1 MKETVAVL
9 GTGKMGTALV
19 RAFAVAG
26 HNVVAWNRTPA
37 RAEPLRTVATLAS
50 TPAIAARDAS
60 LLVVSLTD
68 YGVCGQV
75 LFTTEMGELLRGKTV
90 VQLTSGT
97 PSNARTA
104 AAWAAQHGVH
114 YLDGAILAEPSM
126 IATDYATVFYAGD
139 RTVFDAYKP
148 TLQVLANNTVFVAE
162 AIGSAAALDC
172 GILEAFYGGCLA
184 FLHAA
189 AMCESEGISS
199 SRFFEYKRTFLTG
212 IDITAD
218 AAKRMLERHDYSGDQ
233 CSLDTHVGAL
243 AHIVSLSRE
252 AGLDNRLPDTLCAVY
267 ASAVAAGLGARELPA
282 VYEVLQAK
290 SHA

>member
-19 RAFAVAG
+19 RAFAA
-26 HNVVAWNRTPA
+26 A
-37 RAEPLRTVATLAS
+37 
-50 TPAIAARDAS
+50 AARDTS
-60 LLVVSLTD
+60 LLVASLTN

-75 LFTTEMGELLRGKTV
+75 LFTAEMGESLRGKTV

-97 PSNARTA
+97 PSNARTG

-114 YLDGAILAEPSM
+114 YLDGAILAYPSW
-126 IATDYATVFYAGD
+126 IATEYATVFYAGD
-139 RTVFDAYKP
+139 RTVFEAHKP
-148 TLQVLANNTVFVAE
+148 TLQALAHNTVFVAE

-172 GILEAFYGGCLA
+172 AILEACYGGCLA

-199 SRFFEYKRTFLTG
+199 SRFFEYKRVFISAL
-212 IDITAD
+212 DVSAD
-218 AAKRMLERHDYSGDQ
+218 DAKSMLERHDYTGDQ

-243 AHIVSLSRE
+243 SHIVSLSHE
-252 AGLDNRLPDTLCAVY
+252 AGLDNRLPDTLYAVY
-267 ASAVAAGLGARELPA
+267 AAAVAAGLGAKELPA
-282 VYEVLQAK
+282 VYELFRAK
-290 SHA
+290 RT

>member
-19 RAFAVAG
+19 RAFAAAG
-26 HNVVAWNRTPA
+26 HGVVAWNRTPA

-50 TPAIAARDAS
+50 TPAAAARGASVLVAS
-60 LLVVSLTD
+60 LTN

-75 LFTTEMGELLRGKTV
+75 LFTAEMGESLRGKTV

-97 PSNARTA
+97 PSHARTG

-114 YLDGAILAEPSM
+114 YLDGAILAYPSW

-139 RTVFDAYKP
+139 RTVFDAHKT
-148 TLQVLANNTVFVAE
+148 TLQALANNTVYVAE

-172 GILEAFYGGCLA
+172 AILEACYGGCLA

-189 AMCESEGISS
+189 AMCESEGVSS
-199 SRFFEYKRTFLTG
+199 SRFFEYKRSFITG
-212 IDITAD
+212 IDVTAD
-218 AAKRMLERHDYSGDQ
+218 QAKSMLERRDYTGDQ
-233 CSLDTHVGAL
+233 CSLDTHLAAL

-252 AGLDNRLPDTLCAVY
+252 AGLDNRLPDALHAVY
-267 ASAVAAGLGARELPA
+267 GAAVAAGLGAKELPA
-282 VYEVLQAK
+282 VYELFRPKRA
-290 SHA
+290 